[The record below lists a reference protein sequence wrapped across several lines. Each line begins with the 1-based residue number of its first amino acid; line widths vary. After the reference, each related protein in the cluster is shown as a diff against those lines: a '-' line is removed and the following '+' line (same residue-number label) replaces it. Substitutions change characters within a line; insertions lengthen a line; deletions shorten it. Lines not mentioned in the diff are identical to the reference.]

1 MEDLG
6 GFWRI
11 WRILEDSVGFLMI
24 LEDLVGFGMVLGDF
38 GRFLRILEIFEVWAL
53 RIWRLIFAIS
63 GLSSPNGSQ
72 EASGGSF

>member
-1 MEDLG
+1 MRHLEDLG

-24 LEDLVGFGMVLGDF
+24 LEDLGGFGMVLDDF
-38 GRFLRILEIFEVWAL
+38 GGFLR
-53 RIWRLIFAIS
+53 S